1 MMTWRDFLR
10 WLDEYFMTYVVPGFS
25 LGIVA
30 AILVGTVVG
39 VEGSY
44 GRFLWVVVGACGGII
59 IGCHLANGRK
69 APCDGPTQGGG

>member
-1 MMTWRDFLR
+1 MMIRKDFLR
-10 WLDEYFMTYVVPGFS
+10 WLDEYFMNYVVSGFS
-25 LGIVA
+25 LGIAA

-44 GRFLWVVVGACGGII
+44 GRFLWVVVGACGGAI
-59 IGCHLANGRK
+59 IGCHLADGGA

>member
-30 AILVGTVVG
+30 AILVGTMVG
-39 VEGSY
+39 VEDRY
-44 GRFLWVVVGACGGII
+44 WRILWVIVGACGGAI
-59 IGCHLANGRK
+59 IGCHLANGRE
-69 APCDGPTQGGG
+69 APCDGPTQGSG

>member
-1 MMTWRDFLR
+1 MMTRKDFLR

-25 LGIVA
+25 LGIAA

-44 GRFLWVVVGACGGII
+44 GRFLWVDHWPPRPDGFVPR
-59 IGCHLANGRK
+59 GRWGVWRRHHRL
-69 APCDGPTQGGG
+69 PPG